1 MPEEIEVD
9 TDKLREAIGEEM
21 EKAEGGSLLREIAVT
36 TAVLAALAAIAAL
49 QAGATVNEA
58 LVLKTESTKLQAQAS
73 DQWAYY
79 QAKGVKLSIQEAVKS
94 LAQAAGRPVPGGV
107 DDQIKRYRTEQQDIQ
122 NHAKDLEK
130 ERDQRSEEADHLM
143 HRHHGFANAVAMF
156 QVAIALG
163 AIAALTRIRIVWLG
177 SIAIGIGGL
186 IFFLLPF
193 VQ

>member
-1 MPEEIEVD
+1 
-9 TDKLREAIGEEM
+9 
-21 EKAEGGSLLREIAVT
+21 
-36 TAVLAALAAIAAL
+36 
-49 QAGATVNEA
+49 VNEA
-58 LVLKTESTKLQAQAS
+58 LVMKTESTKLQAQAS

-94 LAQAAGRPVPGGV
+94 LAQAAGRPIPAGV
-107 DDQIKRYRTEQQDIQ
+107 DDQIHRYRTEQQDIQ

-143 HRHHGFANAVAMF
+143 QRHHGFANAVAMF

-177 SIAIGIGGL
+177 SITLGIGGL

-193 VQ
+193 VR

>member
-9 TDKLREAIGEEM
+9 TDKLREAIDEEM
-21 EKAEGGSLLREIAVT
+21 EKEGGRALLRQIAVT

-94 LAQAAGRPVPGGV
+94 LAQAGGRPTPAGV

-122 NHAKDLEK
+122 DHARDLEK
-130 ERDQRSEEADHLM
+130 ERDQRSEEADHLL

-177 SIAIGIGGL
+177 SLAIGIGRL

-193 VQ
+193 

>member
-9 TDKLREAIGEEM
+9 TDKLRETIDAEM
-21 EKAEGGSLLREIAVT
+21 EKQGGSLLREIAVT

-79 QAKGVKLSIQEAVKS
+79 QAKGVKLSVQEAVKT
-94 LAQAAGRPVPGGV
+94 LAQSAGHPAPAGV
-107 DDQIKRYRTEQQDIQ
+107 DDQIRRYKTEQQEIQ
-122 NHAKDLEK
+122 AEARKLEH
-130 ERDQRSEEADHLM
+130 ERDQRSEEADHLL

-177 SIAIGIGGL
+177 SIALGIGGL
-186 IFFLLPF
+186 VFFALPL
-193 VQ
+193 VR